1 MIPWIIVA
9 VVAVPIL
16 IIAASKMRKKDAT
29 GEHPASETQADRDRI
44 EDEFEES
51 ERYQEQWRAEQ
62 KKHQDDTLIP

>member
-9 VVAVPIL
+9 VVAVPCL
-16 IIAASKMRKKDAT
+16 VIAYRAMRKKDAV
-29 GEHPASETQADRDRI
+29 GEHPTGETQADRDRT

>member
-1 MIPWIIVA
+1 MIPWLIVA

-16 IIAASKMRKKDAT
+16 VVAFSRMRKKDDA
-29 GEHPASETQADRDRI
+29 GEHPAGETQADRDRT